1 MLFTAENLNNHSLL
15 QSSWLLTESSIV
27 GTDRFYVSTF
37 MGQSDK
43 TDIDANVQA
52 VVLDK
57 LGNLL
62 VCLP

>member
-15 QSSWLLTESSIV
+15 QSSWLPTESSIV